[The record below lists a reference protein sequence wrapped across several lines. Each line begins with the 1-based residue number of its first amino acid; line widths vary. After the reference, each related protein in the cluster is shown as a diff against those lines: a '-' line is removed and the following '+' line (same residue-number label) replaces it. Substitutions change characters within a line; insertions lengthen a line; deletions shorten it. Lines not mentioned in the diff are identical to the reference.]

1 MDKVVGTFDP
11 NTGEIRDLNGNV
23 VTGTVTV
30 NGTELNTAILADAV
44 WQGCNHMVQEASE
57 PETSVERRAF
67 LLQRTKVALTYHY
80 LILGFSETEAKEQ
93 VTSYLLSVLPKQ

>member
-67 LLQRTKVALTYHY
+67 LLERVKTTLTYHY
-80 LILGFSETEAKEQ
+80 LILGFDEKEAAEQ
-93 VTSYLLSVLPKQ
+93 AENYLSKVK